1 MVEPATNYQALA
13 AEYARHRRA
22 HPGVVEAI
30 VRGIR
35 NGDGH
40 DVLEV
45 GCGSGNYLQVISEI
59 TGARVAGIDPSSA
72 MLDQLTTRLPAAE
85 VAVAPGEAIPYP
97 DASFD
102 LIYSVDVIHHVKD
115 RDAYFREARRVLRPG
130 GALVTVTDSESD
142 LERRVPLTSH
152 FPETLAHE
160 RRRYPATGAL
170 RSEMERAGLSGL
182 REETV
187 ELAYPLSDI
196 SGFRNKSYSSLHLI
210 SDEDHARG
218 MARLEADLANGPI
231 EALSLYTL
239 LWGTRDDA
247 DSTEV

>member
-22 HPGVVEAI
+22 HPGVVDAI
-30 VRGIR
+30 VREIR
-35 NGDGH
+35 NRACR

-45 GCGSGNYLQVISEI
+45 GCGSGNYLEVIGNI
-59 TGARVAGIDPSSA
+59 TGVRVAGIDPSSA
-72 MLDQLTTRLPAAE
+72 MLDQLKARLPEAE
-85 VAVAPGEAIPYP
+85 TFVAPGESIPYP
-97 DASFD
+97 DESFD

-115 RDAYFREARRVLRPG
+115 RDAYFRETRRVLRPG
-130 GALVTVTDSESD
+130 GRIVTVTDSESD

-152 FPETLAHE
+152 FPETLEHE
-160 RRRYPATGAL
+160 RRRYPTIATLNA
-170 RSEMERAGLSGL
+170 EMEGAGFGDV
-182 REETV
+182 REEAV
-187 ELAYPLSDI
+187 ELTYPLTDI

-218 MARLEADLANGPI
+218 IARLEADLARGPI

-239 LWGTRDDA
+239 LWGTRNR
-247 DSTEV
+247 